1 MTMEEQPA
9 VPRGLLSNYKFINYN
24 FEGVEKQ
31 AVWLPL
37 SNGMRLNLTVPVN
50 ELNADWQRWS
60 VRMLVIY
67 VVLLIFFIVVIRI
80 AIGRLFP
87 DR

>member
-1 MTMEEQPA
+1 
-9 VPRGLLSNYKFINYN
+9 
-24 FEGVEKQ
+24 
-31 AVWLPL
+31 
-37 SNGMRLNLTVPVN
+37 MRLNLAVPVN

-80 AIGRLFP
+80 PIGRLFP